1 MLGFRKYPSIAS
13 MQCFECAA
21 RHLSFTRAAQELHMT
36 QSAVSKQVA
45 QLEDMLKLS
54 LFQRASQSLY
64 LTPAGKKYYI
74 DVQKILASIEVAT
87 IDVMANGMDTET
99 LKIISHPTF
108 CARWLI
114 PALKGFSQT
123 HPDIHLDIK
132 ELTNPFFS
140 EDNDADV
147 AFLYGDGVWTGME
160 AIKLFD
166 EQTVAVC
173 RPDYLKAPLTDL
185 LQVNDYVLLQ
195 TSSRASA
202 WYNYFEQQNIDFH
215 GTFVGPRFDTFYA
228 CITAAELGCGIALV
242 PKNLIENELANRRLV
257 LAWPYVYQGTGAYY
271 LAYMR
276 NKASTPK
283 VKTLIQ
289 WIQHYL
295 TTVDNEK
302 KE

>member
-1 MLGFRKYPSIAS
+1 MLGFRRYPSITS

-54 LFQRASQSLY
+54 LFQRTSQSLY

-74 DVQKILASIEVAT
+74 DVQKILSNIELAT
-87 IDVMANGMDTET
+87 TDVMAHGMDTET
-99 LKIISHPTF
+99 LNIISHPTF

-114 PALKGFSQT
+114 PALKGFS
-123 HPDIHLDIK
+123 HANPDIHLDIK
-132 ELTNPFFS
+132 ERANPFFS
-140 EDNDADV
+140 EDTDADIT
-147 AFLYGDGVWTGME
+147 FLYGDGVWANME
-160 AIKLFD
+160 SIKLFD

-185 LQVNDYVLLQ
+185 KQMSEYVLLQ

-202 WYNYFEQQNIDFH
+202 WYNYFEKQQVDFH

-228 CITAAELGCGIALV
+228 CITGAELGCGIALV
-242 PKNLIENELANRRLV
+242 PKNLVENELQSGKLV
-257 LAWPYVYQGTGAYY
+257 LAWNYIYQGTGAYY
-271 LAYMR
+271 LSYMR
-276 NKASTPK
+276 SKASTHK
-283 VKTLIQ
+283 VKTMVD
-289 WIQHYL
+289 WILTYL
-295 TTVDNEK
+295 DKEK